1 VTTPDPIIVSYSE
14 LDTFRQCPL
23 KHLLA
28 YKHRFKKPVEEMS
41 ALSKGSLWH
50 LVMETHYNVIR
61 EDQEARGGK
70 IVPLRSEQVLLR
82 KAREAAY
89 VHLFREDKSQS
100 EQQVLIQWMYE
111 GYVEQYGADRQ
122 WRILGVELARE
133 FELIPAAE
141 RETIIEYGEIETFH
155 APQVRIKMKLDL
167 LIRDVQR
174 GTVWIVDHKSGA
186 NLPSQMDLEIDDQFG
201 LYSWGMT
208 KDGYKVTGSIHNAAR
223 TTRNLAD
230 HPDYAGKAKPQTLEQ
245 RMGRTY
251 LNRSADELV
260 NIGNDAAAAATVAY
274 HAELGYEELPIY
286 SSPDPRQCGWKCD
299 FKEAHLMA
307 RQGRPL
313 DLALTERGFVQDFT
327 RH

>member
-1 VTTPDPIIVSYSE
+1 MTEPAPIIVSYSE

-23 KHLLA
+23 KHLLG

-41 ALSKGSLWH
+41 ALSKGSAWH

-61 EDQEARGGK
+61 EWQEAHGGK
-70 IVPLRSEQVLLR
+70 VVTLRGEPALIKDCWEAVKPLLFSSVGEQT
-82 KAREAAY
+82 
-89 VHLFREDKSQS
+89 
-100 EQQVLIQWMYE
+100 EQQELIEWMYR
-111 GYVEQYGADRQ
+111 GYVEKYGTDRE
-122 WRILGVELARE
+122 WVILGVELARE
-133 FELIPAAE
+133 FELIPAGF
-141 RETIIEYGEIETFH
+141 RQVGEYDHLEPTPE
-155 APQVRIKMKLDL
+155 VRIKMKLDL
-167 LIRDVQR
+167 LVRDAKR
-174 GTVWIVDHKSGA
+174 GTIWIVDHKSGA

-208 KDGYKVTGSIHNAAR
+208 KDGHKVTGSIHNAAR
-223 TTRNLAD
+223 TTRNQAD
-230 HPDYAGKAKPQTLEQ
+230 HEHYDGKSKPQTLEQ

-251 LNRSADELV
+251 LNRSDDELV

-299 FKEAHLMA
+299 FKEAHLTA
-307 RQGRPL
+307 RQGRPISV
-313 DLALTERGFVQDFT
+313 ALEERGFVQDFT